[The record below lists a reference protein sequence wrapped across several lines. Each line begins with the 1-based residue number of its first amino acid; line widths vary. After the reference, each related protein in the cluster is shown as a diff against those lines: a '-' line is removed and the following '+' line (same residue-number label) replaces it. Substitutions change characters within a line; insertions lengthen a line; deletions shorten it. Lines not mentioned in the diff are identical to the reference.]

1 LTGPRF
7 INVDTT
13 VYKEFPIVGERLK
26 FELRFEIYNVAN
38 RFPANDPDVSRTSP
52 SFGSI
57 TTQRPGVFGRQ
68 VQYSGR
74 FVW

>member
-1 LTGPRF
+1 MRTGLEPVQPRF
-7 INVDTT
+7 
-13 VYKEFPIVGERLK
+13 EM
-26 FELRFEIYNVAN
+26 YNVAN
-38 RFPANDPDVSRTSP
+38 RFPANDPDVGVTSP
-52 SFGSI
+52 NFGRI